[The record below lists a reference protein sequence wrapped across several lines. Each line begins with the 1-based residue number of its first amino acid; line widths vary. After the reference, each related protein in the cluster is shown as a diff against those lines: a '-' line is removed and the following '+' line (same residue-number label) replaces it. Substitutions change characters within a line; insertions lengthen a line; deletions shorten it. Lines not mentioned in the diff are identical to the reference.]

1 MRARL
6 DITKAAPDA
15 YRAVAALDRFVVK
28 ESGLEPRYIH
38 LIKLLA
44 SHINGCAYCVD
55 MHIREAR
62 HSGLPDQWINLVNV
76 WRESPVYNDA
86 ERAVLG
92 WTDAL
97 TRLSDTRAPDE
108 AFEPLKVHFT
118 DEQIANI
125 TVAISTINVWN
136 RVTVG
141 LRTLHAIAPETA
153 DGRHTR

>member
-55 MHIREAR
+55 MHIKEAR

-125 TVAISTINVWN
+125 TVAVSTINVWN

-141 LRTLHAIAPETA
+141 LRTLHTIAPETA

>member
-6 DITKAAPDA
+6 DISKVAPET

-28 ESGLEPRYIH
+28 ETGLEPRYIH
-38 LIKLLA
+38 LIKLYA

-55 MHIREAR
+55 MHIKEAR
-62 HSGLPDQWINLVNV
+62 HTGMPDQWINLVNV

-86 ERAVLG
+86 ERAVLA
-92 WTDAL
+92 WTEAL
-97 TRLSDTRAPDE
+97 TLLADTRAPD
-108 AFEPLKVHFT
+108 AAYEPLLAHFT
-118 DEQIANI
+118 EAQIANI

-141 LRTLHAIAPETA
+141 LRTLHSIAPETA
-153 DGRHTR
+153 AA

>member
-6 DITKAAPDA
+6 DISKASPEA
-15 YRAVAALDRFVVK
+15 YRAVAALDRFVVR
-28 ESGLEPRYIH
+28 ESGLEVRYIH

-55 MHIREAR
+55 LHTKEAR
-62 HSGLPDQWINLVNV
+62 HSGLPEQWIALVNV

-97 TRLSDTRAPDE
+97 TRVAETRAPDE
-108 AFEPLKVHFT
+108 AFEPLQLHFS
-118 DEQIANI
+118 DEQIGNI
-125 TVAISTINVWN
+125 TVAIGAINVWN
-136 RVTVG
+136 RIAVG
-141 LRTLHAIAPETA
+141 SRTLHAITPATEA
-153 DGRHTR
+153 A

>member
-6 DITKAAPDA
+6 DISKVAPET

-28 ESGLEPRYIH
+28 ETGLEPRYIH

-55 MHIREAR
+55 MHIKEAR
-62 HSGLPDQWINLVNV
+62 HSGMPDQWINLVNV
-76 WRESPVYNDA
+76 WRESPVYSDA

-97 TRLSDTRAPDE
+97 TRLADTRAPDE
-108 AFEPLKVHFT
+108 AYEPLLLHFS
-118 DEQIANI
+118 EAQIANI

-136 RVTVG
+136 RVSVG
-141 LRTLHAIAPETA
+141 LRTLHAIAPEPA
-153 DGRHTR
+153 AA

>member
-6 DITKAAPDA
+6 DISKVAPET

-28 ESGLEPRYIH
+28 ETGLEPRYIH

-55 MHIREAR
+55 MHIKEAR
-62 HSGLPDQWINLVNV
+62 HSGMPDQWINLVNV
-76 WRESPVYNDA
+76 WRESPVYSDA

-97 TRLSDTRAPDE
+97 TRLADTRAPDE
-108 AFEPLKVHFT
+108 AYEPLLLHFS
-118 DEQIANI
+118 EAQIANI

-141 LRTLHAIAPETA
+141 LRTLHAIAAEPSTA
-153 DGRHTR
+153 

>member
-6 DITKAAPDA
+6 DIKQAAPDT
-15 YRAVAALDRFVVK
+15 YRAVAALDRFVTK
-28 ESGLEPRYIH
+28 ESGLEARYIH

-55 MHIREAR
+55 MHVKEAR
-62 HSGLPDQWINLVNV
+62 HTGLSEQWIALVNV
-76 WRESPVYNDA
+76 WRESPIYSDA

-97 TRLSDTRAPDE
+97 TRLTETRAPDE
-108 AFEPLKVHFT
+108 AFEPLRLYFT
-118 DEQIANI
+118 DEQIANL

-141 LRTLHAIAPETA
+141 LRTLHTIEPATEAA
-153 DGRHTR
+153 